1 MVLSQRNSSP
11 AMNKVLTR
19 LQALRDKAT
28 QLKQAVD
35 SAPAKAAQLRDAV
48 NATTGQL
55 QQLRTDVQGTVAS
68 LRADTESSLAE
79 TLIELDGGIGTLAR
93 AGYDLTGVDIEQGQL
108 PRVIVHLEQLEDAR
122 TTPLE
127 NLVRECAGKRTLMGI
142 LNALIRA
149 EAMED
154 KVKLADLSF
163 TGLIIHIGPV
173 PTVRLCWRRRAED
186 AEEEVPL
193 FAQKMAPALNS
204 EPSAQ
209 PAPPPLPNYGTSSF
223 FEKPAA
229 VVPTPAAPA
238 PAAVVQPTLYPQP
251 VAAELAQASLAPT
264 PSRSSIRS
272 PSSSA
277 KSSPSESTPG
287 TGDWRKDALA
297 RFKKMPDLG
306 R

>member
-1 MVLSQRNSSP
+1 
-11 AMNKVLTR
+11 MNKVLTR

-35 SAPAKAAQLRDAV
+35 SAPAKAAQIRDAV

-55 QQLRTDVQGTVAS
+55 QQLRTEVQGTVAS

-108 PRVIVHLEQLEDAR
+108 PRVIVHLEQLDDAR

-127 NLVRECAGKRTLMGI
+127 TLLRESAGKRTIQAI
-142 LNALIRA
+142 LSALIRA

-163 TGLIIHIGPV
+163 RGLIVNIGPV
-173 PTVRLCWRRRAED
+173 PTVRLCWRRQHED
-186 AEEEVPL
+186 IEEEAHVL
-193 FAQKMAPALNS
+193 AHKLAPALKA
-204 EPSAQ
+204 EPVAQ
-209 PAPPPLPNYGTSSF
+209 PAPPPLPNYGGSSF
-223 FEKPAA
+223 FEKPTAPQSA
-229 VVPTPAAPA
+229 PVAPA
-238 PAAVVQPTLYPQP
+238 PAPIPQPTIHSRP
-251 VAAELAQASLAPT
+251 VAPELAQASLAPT
-264 PSRSSIRS
+264 PSRSSSRS
-272 PSSSA
+272 LSSSA
-277 KSSPSESTPG
+277 KPAPAEAAPS